1 MTIEYLSSRLS
12 PVKPS
17 ASAWVSQAARE
28 LQAQGH
34 DVIDMGLGEPD
45 FATPDHIIKAAYLA
59 AKNGETKY
67 PPNDGT
73 AAMKQAV
80 MTKFARDNQ
89 IDVQSNEILISNGA
103 KQIIFNALMAS
114 LEPESEVLLCAPYFG
129 QYKDMVLILGG
140 RPKEIECYAQDAFL
154 ITAEKLEAA
163 ITPQSKW
170 LILNSPSNPAGATY
184 TAEQLQDLAA
194 VLKRHPYLMVMSDE
208 IYEHIV
214 FDDFKFVSFASA
226 CPELRERTLI
236 VNGVSKAYA
245 MTGWRIGYCAGP
257 SALIAGMNKVQSQI
271 SSGACSIAQAAAAQA
286 RNGPQDSVEE
296 FRLAFQQ
303 RRNFMLERVNKIDGL
318 RLDAP
323 RGAFYAY
330 VACHAFIGAQT
341 PDGEVINDDVAFTQY
356 LLNDAKVATV
366 PGSAYGLSPFF
377 RLSTATS
384 EQILSNAMDRIA
396 ASTAKLI
403 RSSSNE

>member
-1 MTIEYLSSRLS
+1 MATNYLSSRLN

-28 LQAQGH
+28 LRAQGQ

-45 FATPDHIIKAAYLA
+45 FITPDHIIEAANIA

-73 AAMKQAV
+73 VAMKQAV
-80 MTKFARDNQ
+80 ITKFARENQ
-89 IDVQSNEILISNGA
+89 VDAKAEQILVSNGA

-114 LEPESEVLLCAPYFG
+114 LEPNSEVLLCAPYFG

-140 RPKEIECYAQDAFL
+140 QPIELPCYADNAFL
-154 ITAEKLEAA
+154 ISPEELEAA
-163 ITPQSKW
+163 ITERTKW
-170 LILNSPSNPAGATY
+170 VILNSPSNPAGATY
-184 TAEQLQDLAA
+184 TAEQLAA
-194 VLKRHPYLMVMSDE
+194 LGEVLMRHPQVMVMADE

-226 CPELRERTLI
+226 CANLRDRTLI

-245 MTGWRIGYCAGP
+245 MTGWRIGYCLGP
-257 SALIAGMNKVQSQI
+257 PELVAGMNKVQSQI

-286 RNGPQDSVEE
+286 LIGPQDCVAQ
-296 FRLAFQQ
+296 FRQAFES
-303 RRNFMLERVNKIDGL
+303 RRDLVVKAVQHIDGL
-318 RLDAP
+318 TLDPP
-323 RGAFYAY
+323 RGAFYAF
-330 VACHAFIGAQT
+330 VSCQAFIGTTTPSGQT
-341 PDGEVINDDVAFTQY
+341 INSDVDFTQFI
-356 LLNDAKVATV
+356 LEDAKVATV

-384 EQILSNAMDRIA
+384 EKILTTAMTRIA
-396 ASTAKLI
+396 ESTAKLI
-403 RSSSNE
+403 N